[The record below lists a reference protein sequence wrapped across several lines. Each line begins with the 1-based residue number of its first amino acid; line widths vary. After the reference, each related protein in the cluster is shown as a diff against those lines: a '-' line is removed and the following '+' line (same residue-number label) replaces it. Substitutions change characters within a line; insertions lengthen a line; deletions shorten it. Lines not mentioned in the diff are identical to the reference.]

1 MMPGVIISFL
11 FIMVVMLNQ
20 AKSIPFAA
28 LIRVARKLKEAEGI
42 KFSGPLPRITHDG
55 LSNWRLE

>member
-1 MMPGVIISFL
+1 MPGVIISFL

-28 LIRVARKLKEAEGI
+28 LIRVARKLKEEEGI
-42 KFSGPLPRITHDG
+42 KFSAPLPRITHTG
-55 LSNWRLE
+55 LSN